1 MMCNVSCW
9 IRLPAPLRDCPLAG
23 GTIRKVLLDGE
34 VAGTLVRMRY
44 LLAGDYAECAACVT
58 AEVTLIFVVVLDS
71 VPELGNAPAAEDVV
85 FVETLGAVPWRNV
98 YVPYPGTRSG

>member
-1 MMCNVSCW
+1 
-9 IRLPAPLRDCPLAG
+9 
-23 GTIRKVLLDGE
+23 
-34 VAGTLVRMRY
+34 MRY

-85 FVETLGAVPWRNV
+85 F
-98 YVPYPGTRSG
+98 